1 MPALTDKSL
10 GNRTEMADSDA
21 KRPMMKRW
29 AAWPRSTRWLAG
41 GIAAG
46 VLVLVL
52 VVAWVLFVPAADWL
66 ARHDV
71 GSAKG
76 PPLQAAR
83 DAARGR
89 LVTFG
94 AGLFAAGALIFTA
107 LNFDLLRRNS
117 ERADKWQRSTH
128 DLTEQGQVTDRLT
141 KAIEQLGSD
150 NLGVRVGG
158 IYALGRIASDSEK
171 DHPTVM
177 EMLTAFIREHSHERR
192 PQPDPGSKE
201 RFRRR
206 DIQAALNVVGHRE
219 VKHDIRPI
227 RLARAHLM
235 GADLRGAKFA
245 EAILIRVYLDRA
257 HLRDADLTGA
267 NLTGAKLIRA
277 DLTHAKLIR
286 ADLARAKLIRAKLTG
301 ADLTGADLTGADLT
315 GADLAEARWPRDA
328 PVPVGWKLDT
338 SSGRLEAAGTDSGLT
353 EAN

>member
-1 MPALTDKSL
+1 MCKGEGSMPVLTDKSL
-10 GNRTEMADSDA
+10 GSRTEVADSDA
-21 KRPMMKRW
+21 KRLMMKRW
-29 AAWPRSTRWLAG
+29 AAWPRSTRWLTG
-41 GIAAG
+41 GIAAA
-46 VLVLVL
+46 VLVL

-66 ARHDV
+66 AGHDV

-117 ERADKWQRSTH
+117 ERADKWQRNTH
-128 DLTEQGQVTDRLT
+128 DLTKQGQVTDRYT

-158 IYALGRIASDSEK
+158 IYALERIARDSAI

-177 EMLTAFIREHSHERR
+177 EMLTAFIRENSHEQR

-206 DIQAALNVVGHRE
+206 DIQAAVSVVGRRE

-227 RLARAHLM
+227 HLARAHLM
-235 GADLRGAKFA
+235 GANLRGADLA
-245 EAILIRVYLDRA
+245 RANLIRVYLDRA
-257 HLRDADLTGA
+257 HLRGANLTDA

-277 DLTHAKLIR
+277 DLTGANLISANLTR
-286 ADLARAKLIRAKLTG
+286 AELTG
-301 ADLTGADLTGADLT
+301 ADLTGADLTGA
-315 GADLAEARWPRDA
+315 RWPRDA
-328 PVPVGWKLDT
+328 PVPAGWKLDT
-338 SSGRLEAAGTDSGLT
+338 SSGRLEAAGTHSGPT